1 MKKTMAMLLA
11 LLLVAVMLP
20 VMAMAEDV
28 YTALPVA
35 DSNGVISLD
44 KDVVLSTTAKITSN
58 VTIEFNGR
66 TIRNGDGLGNS
77 YILDVQATV
86 TMKGGTIADSRTND
100 SGTIT
105 TIRNL
110 GTLNLENMTIS
121 RGAGIAV
128 KNDEAGVGNGGVL
141 NVTNCTISVTGEKA
155 QAIQNWGTATIN
167 SGTFTGQVNA
177 WASPGWNPGKT
188 IINGGTFNGDVYSL
202 QYNRIEGNT
211 PSGWPNVA
219 AETIIT
225 GGTFNGTVITSYQQG
240 GQHTVTA
247 PEPENPTPG
256 KIDVSGG
263 TFNTDVR
270 PYVHNELVV
279 TYGNNYYVGDD
290 AAEIIESAQSGT
302 ITVENVGNNTS
313 FTVKPGVTVQNNW
326 RGDNITVNGKN
337 VYPGEIYT
345 VPGAPI
351 IIYTPTEDTPKA
363 NDQKNPSTGAND
375 FVGVAAALAV
385 VSLLGAAV
393 AVRKK

>member
-1 MKKTMAMLLA
+1 MKKIISIALA
-11 LLLVAVMLP
+11 LLMVAVMLP

-28 YTALPVA
+28 YNALPAA
-35 DSNGVISLD
+35 DSNGVINLD

-177 WASPGWNPGKT
+177 WASPDWNPGKT

-202 QYNRIEGNT
+202 QYNRIEKGT

-219 AETIIT
+219 AETIIK
-225 GGTFNGTVITSYQQG
+225 GGTFNGTVKTGYQQG
-240 GQHTVTA
+240 GQHTETV
-247 PEPENPTPG
+247 PEPENPTPA
-256 KIDVSGG
+256 KIEVSGG
-263 TFNTDVR
+263 TFKNGVDKSYIVDGKKLDA
-270 PYVHNELVV
+270 NGNVV
-279 TYGNNYYVGDD
+279 PD
-290 AAEIIESAQSGT
+290 T
-302 ITVENVGNNTS
+302 ITIIVLGDGGNTTTTPSTDNT
-313 FTVKPGVTVQNNW
+313 
-326 RGDNITVNGKN
+326 
-337 VYPGEIYT
+337 
-345 VPGAPI
+345 
-351 IIYTPTEDTPKA
+351 
-363 NDQKNPSTGAND
+363 KNPSTGAND
-375 FVGVAAALAV
+375 FVGVAAAMAV
-385 VSLLGAAV
+385 VSLLGAA
-393 AVRKK
+393 AVIRKK